1 MGKKTKIALIALGVV
16 LLGMQLFRPDR
27 TNPPSDPALAFES
40 VEKPSPELAA
50 VLNRACMNCH
60 SYQTTWPWYSA
71 LAPASWLVA
80 SDVNEGR
87 EHLNFSEWG
96 KLPPEKRAH
105 ALEEICEE
113 ARGGNMPPRLYRLL
127 HPEAKLSGVDLRL
140 LCSAAPPKQ

>member
-1 MGKKTKIALIALGVV
+1 MGKKTKTALIALGVV

-27 TNPPSDPALAFES
+27 TNPSSDPALAFES
-40 VEKPSPELAA
+40 VEKPSPELSA

-113 ARGGNMPPRLYRLL
+113 ARVGNMPPQLYRLL
-127 HPEAKLSGVDLRL
+127 HPEAKLGGEGVKL
-140 LCSAAPPKQ
+140 LCSAVPSKQ